1 MLIINPKRISE
12 TIEVKPFWYN
22 YYAGYSHTF
31 TQKLIESSEL
41 SADAII
47 LDPWNGAG
55 TTTLMSSVNG
65 FHSTGVDLNPV
76 MRVIATAKQATKGD
90 IEFLKSS
97 LNEINANIRVS
108 NRIGDPLSVWFDAK
122 SIESIRKIEK
132 CILGKDIHMSTRD
145 KVLSLSAAQCL
156 LYTALF
162 NCIRSYLIDFIPSN
176 PTWIKK
182 PKNDADKVDISWSK
196 FKGQYISYVKDM
208 IDGISIIEHDWS
220 PTLSRITIGSST
232 SLPIESSSIDFVL
245 TSPPYCTRIDYG
257 VATLPELSVLCA
269 NGEDEV
275 DAIRRKLMGT
285 TTVPKSIEGKANGL
299 PGMCI
304 AFLRGVK
311 SHSSKASKT
320 YYYKNLIQYF
330 CDLNSSIIEIDRVLK
345 ANSKFI
351 CVVQDSYYKDLHCD
365 LPRMV
370 IEMAESRNLRLLEN
384 IEFENKKNM
393 ANLNLKTKQYRKKSV
408 AFENVLIFEKG
419 LKYGE

>member
-1 MLIINPKRISE
+1 LLIINPKRINE

-31 TQKLIESSEL
+31 TQKIIESAEL
-41 SADAII
+41 SADAVI

-65 FHSTGVDLNPV
+65 FHSKGVDLNPV
-76 MRVIATAKQATKGD
+76 MKIIATAKQATKGD
-90 IEFLKSS
+90 IEFVKSR

-108 NRIGDPLSVWFDAK
+108 TRNEDPLSVWFDAK
-122 SIESIRKIEK
+122 SIEPIRKIEK
-132 CILGKDIHMSTRD
+132 CIMGEGIHTSTTE
-145 KVLSLSAAQCL
+145 KVLTLTAAQCL
-156 LYTALF
+156 MYTALF
-162 NCIRSYLIDFIPSN
+162 NCVRTYLIDYIPSN

-220 PTLSRITIGSST
+220 PILSSITIGSST
-232 SLPIESSSIDFVL
+232 SLPVESSSIDFVL

-257 VATLPELSVLCA
+257 IATLPELSVLCA

-285 TTVPKSIEGKANGL
+285 TTVPKSIEGKASGL
-299 PGMCI
+299 SGKCI
-304 AFLRGVK
+304 EFLEGVR
-311 SHSSKASKT
+311 SHGSKASKT

-330 CDLNSSIIEIDRVLK
+330 CDLNSSITEINRVLK
-345 ANSKFI
+345 TNSKFI

-370 IEMAESRNLRLLEN
+370 TEMAESRDLRLLEN
-384 IEFENKKNM
+384 IEFESKKNM
-393 ANLNLKTKQYRKKSV
+393 ANLNIKTKQYRKKSI

-419 LKYGE
+419 

>member
-1 MLIINPKRISE
+1 MLIINPKRINE

-31 TQKLIESSEL
+31 TQKIIESAEL
-41 SADAII
+41 SADAVI

-65 FHSTGVDLNPV
+65 FHSKGVDLNPV
-76 MRVIATAKQATKGD
+76 MKIIATAKQATKGD
-90 IEFLKSS
+90 IEFVKSR

-108 NRIGDPLSVWFDAK
+108 TRNEDPLSVWFDAK
-122 SIESIRKIEK
+122 SIEPIRKIEK
-132 CILGKDIHMSTRD
+132 CIMGEGIHTSTTE
-145 KVLSLSAAQCL
+145 KVLTLTAAQCL
-156 LYTALF
+156 MYTALF
-162 NCIRSYLIDFIPSN
+162 NCVRTYLIDYIPSN

-220 PTLSRITIGSST
+220 PILSSITIGSST
-232 SLPIESSSIDFVL
+232 SLPVESSSIDFVL

-257 VATLPELSVLCA
+257 IATLPELSVLCA

-285 TTVPKSIEGKANGL
+285 TTVPKSIEGKASGL
-299 PGMCI
+299 SGKCI
-304 AFLRGVK
+304 EFLEGVR
-311 SHSSKASKT
+311 SHGSKASKT

-330 CDLNSSIIEIDRVLK
+330 CDLNSSITEINRVLK
-345 ANSKFI
+345 TNSKFI

-370 IEMAESRNLRLLEN
+370 TEMAESRDLRLLEN
-384 IEFENKKNM
+384 IEFESKKNM
-393 ANLNLKTKQYRKKSV
+393 ANLNIKTKQYRKKSI

-419 LKYGE
+419 